1 MTTLQLHVADESDM
15 AARFIAAWKRAE
27 QGDAVNERHLTFLS
41 LRALLATLTPERL
54 ALLRHLR
61 RAGGG
66 SVDSLAEALQ
76 RNPDALDAD
85 VDALVS
91 QGLLSRDGERLTAP
105 WDRLS
110 ADLIL

>member
-61 RAGGG
+61 RAGA
-66 SVDSLAEALQ
+66 DQ
-76 RNPDALDAD
+76 RTVWPEHCSATRTRWMPTWMRSCPKDCCP
-85 VDALVS
+85 
-91 QGLLSRDGERLTAP
+91 GTA
-105 WDRLS
+105 S
-110 ADLIL
+110 G